1 FSDCQHAET
10 RRSTPLIPASAQM
23 ADTAQKDSSSRTSG
37 ALHTRTIARFRASRE
52 NYSQVKAQEI
62 PRGVI
67 LMFDSTRIV
76 LLLFASQRQIGSS
89 FRGSN
94 HPTSTVDPRQRMR
107 GFSVVELLTTVIILL
122 VVSAMAV

>member
-1 FSDCQHAET
+1 
-10 RRSTPLIPASAQM
+10 M
-23 ADTAQKDSSSRTSG
+23 ADTAQKDSSSRTSR

-52 NYSQVKAQEI
+52 NYSQVKVQEI

-76 LLLFASQRQIGSS
+76 LLFASQRQIGSWL
-89 FRGSN
+89 RGSN
-94 HPTSTVDPRQRMR
+94 HPTRTVDPRQRMR

-122 VVSAMAV
+122 VVS